1 MPILTSI
8 LTTFNYDIF
17 IIAVDGGWG
26 HWSPYGPCSV
36 DCGGGLRNRTRCC
49 DNPWPMNG
57 GKDCLPTGNIMH
69 IEYDIC
75 NIDSCGMRYLEKYCT

>member
-1 MPILTSI
+1 MNDSI
-8 LTTFNYDIF
+8 CIF
-17 IIAVDGGWG
+17 VAVDGGWG
-26 HWSPYGPCSV
+26 HWSPYGACSV

-57 GKDCLPTGNIMH
+57 GRDCLPTGNIMH

-75 NIDSCGMRYLEKYCT
+75 NIDSCGMYFFWENTARNLIGDFT